1 MKIRALL
8 LIGWALCLTVTLSA
22 QSYLQDTIPETVVTA
37 TGTLHLLKDVPVRT
51 EVISGRT
58 TPRIRSNRT
67 RLLASALEHLL

>member
-37 TGTLHLLKDVPVRT
+37 TGTLHLLKDVPVQT

>member
-37 TGTLHLLKDVPVRT
+37 TGTLHLLKDVPVQT

-58 TPRIRSNRT
+58 TPIIRSNRT